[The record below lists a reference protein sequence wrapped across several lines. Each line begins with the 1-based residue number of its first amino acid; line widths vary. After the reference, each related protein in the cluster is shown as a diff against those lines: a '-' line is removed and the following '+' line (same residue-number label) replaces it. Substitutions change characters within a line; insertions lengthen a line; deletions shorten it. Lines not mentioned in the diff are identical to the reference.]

1 MRVNLDKYEKVKIV
15 YTQDK
20 LDFVVNFI
28 LRKYTTNK
36 IGYTIKVINETK
48 RSSVIYVKKTIFDEF
63 MLVCKNTR
71 IEVRKEFEVR

>member
-36 IGYTIKVINETK
+36 AGYTIKVINDTK
-48 RSSVIYVKKTIFDEF
+48 RSSVIYVKKVAFDEF
-63 MLVCKNTR
+63 MLVCKNTG

>member
-1 MRVNLDKYEKVKIV
+1 MRVNLDKYEKVKII

-48 RSSVIYVKKTIFDEF
+48 RSSVIYVKKVNFDEF
-63 MLVCKNTR
+63 MLVCKNTG

>member
-15 YTQDK
+15 YTQEK

-48 RSSVIYVKKTIFDEF
+48 RSSVIYVKKVNFDEF
-63 MLVCKNTR
+63 MLICKNTG

>member
-63 MLVCKNTR
+63 MLICKNTG

>member
-15 YTQDK
+15 YTQEK

-48 RSSVIYVKKTIFDEF
+48 RSSVIYIKKVNFDEF
-63 MLVCKNTR
+63 MLVCKNTG
-71 IEVRKEFEVR
+71 IEVRKEFEVK

>member
-48 RSSVIYVKKTIFDEF
+48 RSSVIYVKKPNFDEF
-63 MLVCKNTR
+63 MLVCKNTG

>member
-36 IGYTIKVINETK
+36 VGYTIKVINDTK
-48 RSSVIYVKKTIFDEF
+48 RSSVIYVKKVNFDEF
-63 MLVCKNTR
+63 MLVCKNTG
-71 IEVRKEFEVR
+71 IEVRKEFEAR

>member
-36 IGYTIKVINETK
+36 VGYTIKVINDTK
-48 RSSVIYVKKTIFDEF
+48 RSSVIYVKKVNFDEF
-63 MLVCKNTR
+63 MLVCKNTG

>member
-36 IGYTIKVINETK
+36 VGYTIKVINDTK
-48 RSSVIYVKKTIFDEF
+48 RSSVIYVKKMNFDEF
-63 MLVCKNTR
+63 MLVCKNTG

>member
-1 MRVNLDKYEKVKIV
+1 MRVNLDKYEKIKIV

-36 IGYTIKVINETK
+36 IGYTIKVINDTK
-48 RSSVIYVKKTIFDEF
+48 RSSVIYVKKANFDEF
-63 MLVCKNTR
+63 MLVCKNTG

>member
-1 MRVNLDKYEKVKIV
+1 MRVNLNKYEKVKIV
-15 YTQDK
+15 YTQEK

-36 IGYTIKVINETK
+36 VGYTIKVMSDTK
-48 RSSVIYVKKTIFDEF
+48 RSSVIYVRKDKFDEF
-63 MLVCKNTR
+63 MLVCKNTN

>member
-36 IGYTIKVINETK
+36 VGYAIKVINDTK
-48 RSSVIYVKKTIFDEF
+48 RSSVIYVKKVNFDEF
-63 MLVCKNTR
+63 MLVCKNTG

>member
-1 MRVNLDKYEKVKIV
+1 MRVNLNKYEKVKII
-15 YTQDK
+15 YTQEK

-36 IGYTIKVINETK
+36 VGYTIKVINETK
-48 RSSVIYVKKTIFDEF
+48 RSSVIYVKKVNFDEF
-63 MLVCKNTR
+63 MLVCKNTG

>member
-20 LDFVVNFI
+20 LDFVVDFI
-28 LRKYTTNK
+28 MKKYTTNK

-63 MLVCKNTR
+63 MLVCKNTG